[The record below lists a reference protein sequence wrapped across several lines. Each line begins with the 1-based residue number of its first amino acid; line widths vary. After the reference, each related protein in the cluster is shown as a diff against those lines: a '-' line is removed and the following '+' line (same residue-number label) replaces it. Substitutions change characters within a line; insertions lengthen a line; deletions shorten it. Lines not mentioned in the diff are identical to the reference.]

1 MIDTIC
7 IKRNLNNPRF
17 LSLLL
22 LPLPD
27 GAGDVHLL
35 AEDLVGEA
43 AVHRGHGPHAA
54 HQALVLHA
62 RPPGGRL
69 LGRGDRSPEQATLN
83 TRQSQHASQQ
93 FIVATLPVFH

>member
-1 MIDTIC
+1 MKDTIC
-7 IKRNLNNPRF
+7 IKRNLNNPHF
-17 LSLLL
+17 LSSPL

-62 RPPGGRL
+62 RPAGAGL
-69 LGRGDRSPEQATLN
+69 LGRGDRGPEQATL
-83 TRQSQHASQQ
+83 
-93 FIVATLPVFH
+93 TLDTPNMPPNNLL

>member
-1 MIDTIC
+1 MKDTIC

-17 LSLLL
+17 LSSLLL
-22 LPLPD
+22 RLPN
-27 GAGDVHLL
+27 GAGDVDLL

-69 LGRGDRSPEQATLN
+69 LGRGDRGPEQATLN